1 MKKLVAITLIL
12 VAMLGIMFAEYRYIM
27 CNITPYRGDNGTV
40 YLEVFNQV
48 DEYYAEEWEENT
60 MYHIDLVD
68 SYGYEFYSILGE
80 FETIEDAIK
89 CIEQHIGGELE
100 KLTDNFYLDGHD
112 LYNIYK
118 R

>member
-1 MKKLVAITLIL
+1 MKKITLIIL
-12 VAMLGIMFAEYRYIM
+12 ALLCVMFVEYRVIM
-27 CNITPYRGDNGTV
+27 CSIKPYRGEGGTV
-40 YLEVFNQV
+40 YLDFMGQI
-48 DEYYAEEWEENT
+48 DEYYAEEWEEP

-80 FETIEDAIK
+80 FETIEDAVR
-89 CIEQHIGGELE
+89 CIEQHIGGKLE

-112 LYNIYK
+112 LYNIYQ

>member
-1 MKKLVAITLIL
+1 MKKIIKIAFILIAL
-12 VAMLGIMFAEYRYIM
+12 LCAMFVEYRVIM
-27 CNITPYRGDNGTV
+27 CNIKPYRGEGGTV
-40 YLEVFNQV
+40 YLDFMGQV
-48 DEYYAEEWEENT
+48 DEYYADEWEDDS

-80 FETIEDAIK
+80 FETVEDAVR
-89 CIEQHIGGELE
+89 CIELHIGGELE

-112 LYNIYK
+112 LYNIYQ

>member
-1 MKKLVAITLIL
+1 MKKLIKITLIL
-12 VAMLGIMFAEYRYIM
+12 VALLCAMFFEYRYIM
-27 CNITPYRGDNGTV
+27 CNIKPYRGERSTV
-40 YLEVFNQV
+40 YLEIFGQV
-48 DEYYAEEWEENT
+48 DEYYADEWEET
-60 MYHIDLVD
+60 MYHIDLID

-80 FETIEDAIK
+80 FETIEDAVK

-112 LYNIYK
+112 LYNIYQ

>member
-1 MKKLVAITLIL
+1 MKKFIKIALIL
-12 VAMLGIMFAEYRYIM
+12 VALLCAMFVEYRFIM
-27 CNITPYRGDNGTV
+27 CNIKPYRGENGTV
-40 YLEVFNQV
+40 YLEIFEQV
-48 DEYYAEEWEENT
+48 DEYYAEEWEEDT

-80 FETIEDAIK
+80 FETIEDAVR
-89 CIEQHIGGELE
+89 CIEQHIGGDLE

-112 LYNIYK
+112 LYNIYQ

>member
-1 MKKLVAITLIL
+1 
-12 VAMLGIMFAEYRYIM
+12 
-27 CNITPYRGDNGTV
+27 V
-40 YLEVFNQV
+40 YLEFMGQI
-48 DEYYAEEWEENT
+48 DTYYAEEWEET

-80 FETIEDAIK
+80 FETIEDAVK

-112 LYNIYK
+112 LYNIYQ

>member
-1 MKKLVAITLIL
+1 MKKFVKFAIIL
-12 VAMLGIMFAEYRYIM
+12 VAVLCIMFAEYRYIM
-27 CNITPYRGDNGTV
+27 TNITPYHGEDGAV
-40 YLEVFNQV
+40 YLEIFDQV
-48 DEYYAEEWEENT
+48 DEYYAEEWEEA

-80 FETIEDAIK
+80 FETIEDAVK
-89 CIEQHIGGELE
+89 CIEQHISGELE

-112 LYNIYK
+112 LYNIYM

>member
-1 MKKLVAITLIL
+1 MKKITKFVIIL
-12 VAMLGIMFAEYRYIM
+12 LTVLCAMFIEYRYIM
-27 CNITPYRGDNGTV
+27 THIKPYRGEGGAV
-40 YLEVFNQV
+40 YLEIFNQV
-48 DEYYAEEWEENT
+48 DEYYADEWEET

-80 FETIEDAIK
+80 FETIEDAVR
-89 CIEQHIGGELE
+89 CIENHIGGELE

>member
-1 MKKLVAITLIL
+1 MKKLVKIAL
-12 VAMLGIMFAEYRYIM
+12 VFIALLCAMFVEYRYIM
-27 CNITPYRGDNGTV
+27 CNIIPYRGENGTV
-40 YLEVFNQV
+40 YLEVFNHV
-48 DEYYAEEWEENT
+48 DEYYAEEWEEP

-80 FETIEDAIK
+80 FATVEDAIK
-89 CIEQHIGGELE
+89 CIENHIGGELE

-112 LYNIYK
+112 VYNIYK

>member
-1 MKKLVAITLIL
+1 MKKLIILISIL
-12 VAMLGIMFAEYRYIM
+12 CAMFFEYRYIM
-27 CNITPYRGDNGTV
+27 CNIKPYRGENGTI
-40 YLEVFNQV
+40 YLEFMGQI

-112 LYNIYK
+112 LYNIYQ

>member
-1 MKKLVAITLIL
+1 MKKLVKITLIL
-12 VAMLGIMFAEYRYIM
+12 IALLCVMFLEYRIIM
-27 CNITPYRGDNGTV
+27 YNIKPYHGERGAV
-40 YLEVFNQV
+40 YLEVFGQI
-48 DEYYAEEWEENT
+48 DEYYAEEWEEA

-80 FETIEDAIK
+80 FETIEDAVR

-118 R
+118 K

>member
-1 MKKLVAITLIL
+1 MKKIAKFVIIL
-12 VAMLGIMFAEYRYIM
+12 VALLCIMFAEYRFIM
-27 CNITPYRGDNGTV
+27 CNITPYRGERGTV
-40 YLEVFNQV
+40 YLEFMGQI
-48 DEYYAEEWEENT
+48 DEYYAEEWEEDT

-80 FETIEDAIK
+80 FETVEDAVK
-89 CIEQHIGGELE
+89 CIELHIGGELE
-100 KLTDNFYLDGHD
+100 KVTDNFYLDGHD

>member
-1 MKKLVAITLIL
+1 MKKLIILISIL
-12 VAMLGIMFAEYRYIM
+12 CAMFVEYRYIM
-27 CNITPYRGDNGTV
+27 LNIKPYRGENGTV
-40 YLEVFNQV
+40 YLEVFGQV
-48 DEYYAEEWEENT
+48 DEYYAEELENDS

-80 FETIEDAIK
+80 FETVEDAVK

>member
-1 MKKLVAITLIL
+1 MKKLVKITLIL
-12 VAMLGIMFAEYRYIM
+12 IALLCAMFVEYRIIM
-27 CNITPYRGDNGTV
+27 CNIKPYHGERGAV
-40 YLEVFNQV
+40 YLEVFGQI
-48 DEYYAEEWEENT
+48 DEYYAEEWEDT

-80 FETIEDAIK
+80 FETIEDAVR

>member
-1 MKKLVAITLIL
+1 MKKIGKFVIILIAL
-12 VAMLGIMFAEYRYIM
+12 LCAMFVEYRVIM
-27 CNITPYRGDNGTV
+27 CNIKPYRGEGGTV
-40 YLEVFNQV
+40 YLEVFGQI
-48 DEYYAEEWEENT
+48 DEYYAEEWEDA

-112 LYNIYK
+112 LYNIY
-118 R
+118 RR

>member
-1 MKKLVAITLIL
+1 MKKIIKITIILIAILC
-12 VAMLGIMFAEYRYIM
+12 AMFFEYRYIM
-27 CNITPYRGDNGTV
+27 LNIKPYRGENGTV
-40 YLEVFNQV
+40 YLEFMGQI
-48 DEYYAEEWEENT
+48 DEYYAEEWEEP

-80 FETIEDAIK
+80 FETIDDAIM

-112 LYNIYK
+112 LYNIYQ